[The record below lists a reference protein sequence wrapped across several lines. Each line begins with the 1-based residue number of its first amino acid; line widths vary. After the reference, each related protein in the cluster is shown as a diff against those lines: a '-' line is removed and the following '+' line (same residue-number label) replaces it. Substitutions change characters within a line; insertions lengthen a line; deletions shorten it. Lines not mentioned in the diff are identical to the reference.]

1 MRQATLII
9 FLLLLSLPIL
19 SNHSYAQT
27 IYPPW
32 HAPPAGG
39 VQFIVPDIDN
49 VPDLH
54 GEIINPD
61 LVVFFA
67 GNQFMVVSELLEAFK
82 SNLPKY
88 QRIFVETL
96 PPGILAQQIE
106 RGSLV
111 VGNLKI
117 SLMPDVF
124 TAGERRIHESKALGW
139 FEETAPYA
147 KNRLAIMIRKGNP
160 KNIRS
165 LEDLG
170 RPDVR
175 ISMPNPN
182 WEGIAENIIKA
193 YNKAGGKKLEETIMV
208 EKVKDRTT
216 FLTHIHHRQT
226 PIRIM
231 TGESDAGPVWWTEAY
246 FQKMIGNPIDLVEIP
261 AKDNVVGTYVAAKM
275 KNAPRKEAGHDF
287 YQFLKGEKAQ
297 LIYKKYGFLPVN

>member
-1 MRQATLII
+1 MRRQNFI
-9 FLLLLSLPIL
+9 LLLLLFLFSLPDF
-19 SNHSYAQT
+19 SYPER
-27 IYPPW
+27 IEPPW
-32 HAPPAGG
+32 APPPAG
-39 VQFIVPDIDN
+39 FNFTVPGIEN

-54 GEIINPD
+54 GDIINPH

-67 GNQFMVVSELLEAFK
+67 GNQFMVVSELLEAFQ
-82 SNLPKY
+82 STFPKY
-88 QRIFVETL
+88 QRIYVETL

-106 RGSLV
+106 NGSLV
-111 VGNLKI
+111 IGNLKI
-117 SLMPDVF
+117 TLMQDVC

-170 RPDVR
+170 RSDIRV
-175 ISMPNPN
+175 SMPNPT
-182 WEGIAENIIKA
+182 WEGIAVNIIHA

-208 EKVKDRTT
+208 EKVKARTT

-231 TGESDAGPVWWTEAY
+231 KGESDAGPVWYTEAY
-246 FQKMIGNPIDLVEIP
+246 FQKMIGNPIDLVETP
-261 AKDNVVGTYVAAKM
+261 EKDNVVGTYIAGKM
-275 KNAPRKEAGHDF
+275 KNASHKQAASDF
-287 YQFLKGEKAQ
+287 FRFLRSEKAQ
-297 LIYKKYGFLPVN
+297 LVYKKYGFLTVD